1 MGRVF
6 LFFGVPSN
14 MLLGNTNFII
24 QSNQNHYQIKTKH
37 RSVVM
42 RNKKNPPKHIQKM
55 KMSNIRNLFHH
66 RDYHAS
72 HHFLVQK

>member
-6 LFFGVPSN
+6 CFVGYLQICCF
-14 MLLGNTNFII
+14 GNTNFII

-55 KMSNIRNLFHH
+55 KMSNIRILSHR

-72 HHFLVQK
+72 YHFPVKK